1 MVLIFH
7 QRTGLLPL
15 LAVVGFNGGI
25 HTVVRVESVF
35 AVVLALEKDALEAVR
50 GSLCLNK
57 PSRRL
62 TFFFTDS

>member
-35 AVVLALEKDALEAVR
+35 AVVLALEKDALETFNIRSV
-50 GSLCLNK
+50 CVI
-57 PSRRL
+57 RL
-62 TFFFTDS
+62 